1 MILEELLKKVDK
13 SEVDEQMKQICDEI
27 MKEESPKM
35 KYFSIRPDGPNIFLA
50 IECSD
55 TKNINFL
62 CLEREFKEKYFVS
75 LWSIKL
81 KFIIGTDIVLKRK
94 QIWDISEVKCEKIL
108 KCFAEKLKFVRGD

>member
-1 MILEELLKKVDK
+1 MILEELLKRVDK

-27 MKEESPKM
+27 MKEEAQKM

-55 TKNINFL
+55 TKNISFL

-75 LWSIKL
+75 LWSAKL
-81 KFIIGTDIVLKRK
+81 NSDITRIMLKRR
-94 QIWDISEVKCEKIL
+94 QSWDIPEVKCGKIL
-108 KCFAEKLKFVRGD
+108 KFFAEKLKFVKGE